1 MEVLCCREIEPGYRS
16 MTDTH
21 ANLSSPAWSA
31 LGDHHAAIADVQMR
45 DLFAADPWR
54 CERLSLE
61 ACGLFMDYSK
71 HRITNRTLE
80 KLQALAAEAALSEWI
95 ERLFAG
101 EDINVTEGRPVL
113 HPALRHLEDSP
124 FPANDRNVMPAV
136 LEVRAKMREF
146 CARVHSGRWRGVTE
160 RAVDTVVHIGIG
172 GSHLGPAMACAAL
185 QPFGEAKT
193 RVHFVSDLESAA
205 LARVLD
211 RCDPEQTLF
220 IVASKT
226 FTTEETLSNAA
237 SARRWLRDRLGDEA
251 AVAARHFVAITANPS
266 RALAFGVAREN
277 VLEFWDWVG
286 GRYSL
291 WSAVGLPVA
300 LQIGMDGF
308 EELLAGASQM
318 DEHFRNA
325 PHGEN
330 MPVLMGLLE
339 VWYRNLFG
347 ATTRAVLPY
356 DHALRL
362 FPDYLRQLEMESNG
376 KRVGRNGE
384 PLSRATA
391 PVVWG
396 APGIDGQHAFFQLL
410 HQGGDLIP
418 SDFIVP
424 LESQH
429 PLEGHHPAVLAN
441 ALAQMRV
448 LMRGRTTAEVEAPL
462 AAQGLDAREVA
473 RRSAHQVLPGNQPST
488 ALLYERLDA
497 RTLGAL
503 IALYE
508 HKVFVESVI
517 WKINAFDQWGVEL
530 GKSVARDARLGVA
543 DALDKGKAAGDT
555 LTGRA
560 RRLLDACPP
569 GDE

>member
-1 MEVLCCREIEPGYRS
+1 V
-16 MTDTH
+16 TDTLTD
-21 ANLSSPAWSA
+21 LSSPAWSA
-31 LGDHHAAIADVQMR
+31 LRAHHAAIADVQMR
-45 DLFAADPWR
+45 ELFDTDPRR
-54 CERLSLE
+54 CERFSLE

-71 HRITNRTLE
+71 QRITEETLG
-80 KLQALAAEAALSEWI
+80 KLQALAAEAALGDWI
-95 ERLFAG
+95 ERMFAG
-101 EDINVTEGRPVL
+101 EDINMTEGRPAL
-113 HPALRHLEDSP
+113 HAALRYLGDGP
-124 FPANDRNVMPAV
+124 FPAEGRDVMPGVRSA
-136 LEVRAKMREF
+136 RAKMREF
-146 CARVHSGRWRGVTE
+146 CARVRSGRWRGVTE

-185 QPFGEAKT
+185 EPFGDVRT
-193 RVHFVSDLESAA
+193 RVHFVSDLEGAA
-205 LARVLD
+205 LARVLG

-237 SARRWLRDRLGDEA
+237 SARRWLHDRLGDEA
-251 AVAARHFVAITANPS
+251 AVAARHFVAITANPP
-266 RALAFGVAREN
+266 RAMSFGVAEEN
-277 VLEFWDWVG
+277 VFEFWDWVG

-300 LQIGMDGF
+300 LLIGMDGF

-318 DEHFRNA
+318 DEHFRTA

-330 MPVLMGLLE
+330 MPVLLGMLE
-339 VWYRNLFG
+339 IWYRNLFG
-347 ATTRAVLPY
+347 ATSRAVLPY

-376 KRVGRNGE
+376 KRVGRTGV
-384 PLSRATA
+384 PLSCATA

-396 APGIDGQHAFFQLL
+396 APGIDGQHAFFQAL
-410 HQGGDLIP
+410 HQGGRLIP
-418 SDFIVP
+418 SEFIVP
-424 LESQH
+424 LESQC
-429 PLEGHHPAVLAN
+429 PLEGHHAVVLAN
-441 ALAQMRV
+441 ALAQVRV
-448 LMRGRTTAEVEAPL
+448 LMRGRTAAEVEAAL
-462 AAQGLDAREVA
+462 AAQGLDAEEIA

-488 ALLYERLDA
+488 ALVYERLDA

-503 IALYE
+503 VALYE

-530 GKSVARDARLGVA
+530 GKSVARDVCSGVV
-543 DALDKGKAAGDT
+543 DALEKGKAAGDT
-555 LTGRA
+555 LTGRV
-560 RRLLDACPP
+560 RRLLGACPP